1 MMIITFEILK
11 ETDTRAP
18 SAIGSS
24 LSIVGALVLGQAAVA
39 AGIVSPITIIVVAIT
54 AISGLIAYAVD
65 IVQGVR
71 WWRLVFLLFASL
83 AGLLGVLIAGFI
95 FIINVS
101 SIKSFGVPYLAPFA
115 PFFKDEQSDAL
126 YLTNKRKLN
135 KRSQLISKKNTE
147 RQAKKNEAS

>member
-1 MMIITFEILK
+1 M
-11 ETDTRAP
+11 
-18 SAIGSS
+18 
-24 LSIVGALVLGQAAVA
+24 SIVGALVLGQAAVA

-115 PFFKDEQSDAL
+115 PFFK
-126 YLTNKRKLN
+126 K
-135 KRSQLISKKNTE
+135 
-147 RQAKKNEAS
+147 